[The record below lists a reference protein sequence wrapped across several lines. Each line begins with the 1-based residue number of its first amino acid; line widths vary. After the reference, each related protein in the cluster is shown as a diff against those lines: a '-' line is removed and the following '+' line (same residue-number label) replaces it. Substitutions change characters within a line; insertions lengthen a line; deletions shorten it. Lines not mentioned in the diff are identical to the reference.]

1 MDECWCSKCK
11 WHGAIREAKNKHFG
25 AYCGTG
31 PSDNWGWEEWD
42 DWVCPKC
49 DNTLVIADTEDE
61 T

>member
-1 MDECWCSKCK
+1 M
-11 WHGAIREAKNKHFG
+11 REAKNKHFG

-49 DNTLVIADTEDE
+49 DNELVIADTEDE